1 MASKPTPRHHVA
13 YARNRIRRTHR
24 AHSGSQPIVDVTG
37 LEVSFAIG
45 KGRRVHAVNG
55 VDLKLERGE
64 TLAILGESGSG
75 RSVTLRALGGGRDS
89 CILRSLIYGAAAR
102 LRFRSPKTR
111 FCRSHPHSK
120 RSHTRH
126 YGVRGI
132 LKTGITFSAN
142 RRRLS
147 REPWPNSRT

>member
-24 AHSGSQPIVDVTG
+24 AHSGAQSIVDVTG

-64 TLAILGESGSG
+64 TLAILG
-75 RSVTLRALGGGRDS
+75 AL
-89 CILRSLIYGAAAR
+89 C
-102 LRFRSPKTR
+102 
-111 FCRSHPHSK
+111 
-120 RSHTRH
+120 
-126 YGVRGI
+126 
-132 LKTGITFSAN
+132 
-142 RRRLS
+142 RRRSSQLPT
-147 REPWPNSRT
+147 R